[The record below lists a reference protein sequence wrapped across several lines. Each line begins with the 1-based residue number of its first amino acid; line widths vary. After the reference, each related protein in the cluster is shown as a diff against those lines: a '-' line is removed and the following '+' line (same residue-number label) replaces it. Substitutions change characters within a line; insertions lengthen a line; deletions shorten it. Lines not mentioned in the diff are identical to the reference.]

1 MKKQK
6 KIVFLRKS
14 SVFSSLKGEFLRKQK
29 LIVILFH
36 RNERHRFLMF
46 FVVQRRTKTIHAV
59 KQKAYRKSR
68 AQNQRWIKFLHLISK
83 RLMKKKDQID
93 NFRVKKNLSFRV
105 DFRVEKS
112 NQFFYLENEPNLP
125 WLSEKQFWQCKRFSR
140 TRTSVPSNDDDKGIL
155 QTEQR
160 KHSIWKYKPNDSMT
174 IAEPCPWKQIHFVQE
189 FLVKSSFLYP
199 IHRRNANTEVYR
211 WPKELDCYYC
221 WLLFELVF
229 SCKRKGKKSNFNE
242 KLTQKRTFALSMF
255 DCDCFLVKFLVDF
268 HDFDFVAEKVR
279 LVHRNET

>member
-1 MKKQK
+1 MSRTYRDYQK
-6 KIVFLRKS
+6 NNFDNVNGFLE
-14 SVFSSLKGEFLRKQK
+14 LE
-29 LIVILFH
+29 
-36 RNERHRFLMF
+36 HRFLRM
-46 FVVQRRTKTIHAV
+46 TTIKV
-59 KQKAYRKSR
+59 YYR
-68 AQNQRWIKFLHLISK
+68 QNSESIRYENINPTIRWPSPSLVLESKFISFK
-83 RLMKKKDQID
+83 
-93 NFRVKKNLSFRV
+93 NFSL
-105 DFRVEKS
+105 
-112 NQFFYLENEPNLP
+112 NQ
-125 WLSEKQFWQCKRFSR
+125 
-140 TRTSVPSNDDDKGIL
+140 V
-155 QTEQR
+155 
-160 KHSIWKYKPNDSMT
+160 
-174 IAEPCPWKQIHFVQE
+174 
-189 FLVKSSFLYP
+189 FLYP